1 MSSLTDAT
9 GEKTITLSNRAYE
22 RLARARKEGEN
33 FSDVI
38 LRLSSTK
45 LFGLQKRGEN
55 EILTSDSRKV
65 LVRIDQDLCLGAE
78 SCVRLAP
85 EVFALDES
93 QLGGRRKETEPLG
106 MMDVEEKTVESER
119 IIRAAMSC
127 PYRAII
133 IHDAETGAQICP

>member
-1 MSSLTDAT
+1 MT
-9 GEKTITLSNRAYE
+9 GIIEEKTIALSSRAYE
-22 RLARARKEGEN
+22 RLARARREGES
-33 FSDVI
+33 FSDVV

-55 EILTSDSRKV
+55 EIVTSDNRK
-65 LVRIDQDLCLGAE
+65 LVVQVDQDLCLGAE
-78 SCVRLAP
+78 SCARLAP

-106 MMDVEEKTVESER
+106 MMEVDERSVESER

-127 PYRAII
+127 PYRAILI
-133 IHDAETGAQICP
+133 RDAETGDQICP

>member
-9 GEKTITLSNRAYE
+9 GEKTITLSSRAYE

-55 EILTSDSRKV
+55 EIMTSDDKKIV
-65 LVRIDQDLCLGAE
+65 VGIDQDLCLGAE
-78 SCVRLAP
+78 SCVTLAP

-93 QLGGRRKETEPLG
+93 QLGARRKETEPLG
-106 MMDVEEKTVESER
+106 MIDVEEKSVESEK

-133 IHDAETGAQICP
+133 IHDAATGAQICP

>member
-106 MMDVEEKTVESER
+106 MMDVEEKSVESDR